1 MSGSAAIRGER
12 RRRRWGS
19 SKLTRRIMA
28 VNAIALAILVGGVLY
43 LDQFR
48 QSLIDS
54 RVLELR
60 IEGEIIAGA
69 LSEAATEGPEADHI
83 EIDQAE
89 QVLGR
94 LVVPAEIRARLFSLE
109 GKLLVDSRDLAVGE
123 LIVTRKL
130 PPVGTLKAYWK
141 VIARNFHAA
150 VDLIAAKER
159 LPLYNEE
166 ILQTAAD
173 YPEVLA
179 ALGGD
184 SEAMLRATTHG
195 PTIITVAVPVQRL
208 RRVLGVLLLSKDTA
222 DIDHIVR
229 RERVEILKIFGISL
243 AVTLLLSFFLSKTI
257 ARPIRLL
264 AEAADGVRP
273 GRGRQVQIPNFAHRR
288 DEIGDL
294 SVALQDMTQALF
306 RQLDAVESFAADV
319 SHELK
324 NPLTSIRSALE
335 TLERTEDEDKRQ
347 HLLSIIADDVG
358 RLNRLITEISAASR
372 LDAQM
377 SRARME
383 RVDLGELVRNMVEV
397 YHATAKPGVARVRLD
412 LAEQSP
418 IIVRGLEDPLGQ
430 VIRNLLEN
438 ALSFSPAGGE
448 VVLSLRRAGRMAELT
463 VEDQGPGIPLD
474 KVETIFDRFYT
485 ERPAGETFGKH
496 SGLGLHICK
505 RIVEA
510 HQGEI
515 FAENLPA
522 ADNGGESA
530 PAGARFVVRL
540 PLAA

>member
-1 MSGSAAIRGER
+1 MGDER
-12 RRRRWGS
+12 RRRRWRS
-19 SKLTRRIMA
+19 SKLARRIMA
-28 VNAIALAILVGGVLY
+28 INAIALAILVGGVLY

-54 RVLELR
+54 RVVELR
-60 IEGEIIAGA
+60 IAGEIIAGA
-69 LSEAATEGPEADHI
+69 LSEAATEGPEAENI
-83 EIDQAE
+83 ELHQAE
-89 QVLGR
+89 QILAR
-94 LVVPAEIRARLFSLE
+94 LVVPAEIRARLFSME
-109 GKLLVDSRDLAVGE
+109 GKLLLDSRDLAVGE

-130 PPVGTLKAYWK
+130 PPVGTAKAYWK

-150 VDLIAAKER
+150 VDLIAAKQR
-159 LPLYNEE
+159 LTLYNEE

-179 ALGGD
+179 ALDGD
-184 SEAMLRATTHG
+184 SEAMLRATAHG
-195 PTIITVAVPVQRL
+195 PIIITVAVPVQRL

-243 AVTLLLSFFLSKTI
+243 AITLLLSFFLSKTI

-264 AEAADGVRP
+264 AEAADSVRP
-273 GRGRQVQIPNFAHRR
+273 GRGRQVKIPDFGHRR

-294 SVALQDMTQALF
+294 SIALQDMTQALF
-306 RQLDAVESFAADV
+306 RQLDAVEAFAADV

-324 NPLTSIRSALE
+324 NPLTSMRSALE
-335 TLERTEDEDKRQ
+335 TLERTADEDKRQ
-347 HLLSIIADDVG
+347 QLLSIVADDVG

-383 RVDLGELVRNMVEV
+383 RVDLGELVHTMIEV
-397 YHATAKPGVARVRLD
+397 YHATAKPGVARVRLEV
-412 LAEQSP
+412 AERGP
-418 IIVRGLEDPLGQ
+418 ITVRGLEDPLGQ

-438 ALSFSPAGGE
+438 ALSFSPPDGE
-448 VVLSLRRAGRMAELT
+448 VVLSLRRAGSMAELT

-474 KVETIFDRFYT
+474 KLETIFDRFYS
-485 ERPAGETFGKH
+485 ERPAGEIFGKH

-510 HQGEI
+510 HQGQI
-515 FAENLPA
+515 FAENRAVPA
-522 ADNGGESA
+522 EGDDSA
-530 PAGARFVVRL
+530 PEGARFVVRL
-540 PLAA
+540 PLAV